1 MPRLKTYSVTSTLIN
16 GPKSVTPI
24 YDHELIMDQPT
35 AAGGTDEGPT
45 PVDAFLATIGSCLG
59 TISRMVAKQK
69 GITLEKMTF
78 VVSGEVDVDVLLG
91 RSEEGRAGFTSI
103 NIQAELESPD
113 LDSEGKLA
121 FLEEVDRRCPVSET
135 VLNGTA
141 LNFSISQKLGE
152 TV

>member
-1 MPRLKTYSVTSTLIN
+1 MPRLKTYSVTSTLAE

-24 YDHELIMDQPT
+24 YGHELIMDQPAT
-35 AAGGTDEGPT
+35 AGGSDEGPT

-69 GITLEKMTF
+69 GITLEKMAF
-78 VVSGEVDVDVLLG
+78 IVSGEVDVDVLLG

-103 NIQAELESPD
+103 SILADLESPD
-113 LDSEGKLA
+113 LDEEGKLA

-141 LNFSISQKLGE
+141 LNFSISQESPE
-152 TV
+152 TA

>member
-1 MPRLKTYSVTSTLIN
+1 MPRLKTYSVTTAVSQ
-16 GPKSVTPI
+16 GPKAVTPI
-24 YDHELIMDQPT
+24 YKHELIMDQPP

-59 TISRMVAKQK
+59 TISRIVAKQQ

-78 VVSGEVDVDVLLG
+78 IVSGEIDVDVLLG
-91 RSEEGRAGFTSI
+91 RSDEGRAGFT
-103 NIQAELESPD
+103 NIDIEADLESPD
-113 LDSEGKLA
+113 LDAQGKLA

-141 LNFSISQKLGE
+141 LNLSIS
-152 TV
+152 